1 MVSLHLDDPK
11 CSAANRGAEAEILRL
26 FKFWF
31 LKAVSLS
38 MLSDVNIF
46 GIPVGIPLSNLRPL
60 SFAKLTQNPV
70 QKQ

>member
-31 LKAVSLS
+31 IKSV
-38 MLSDVNIF
+38 VNIF
-46 GIPVGIPLSNLRPL
+46 GIPVDTPLSNLRSL
-60 SFAKLTQNPV
+60 SFAKLTRNRV